1 MMMALTC
8 PACGAEFETQEQLD
22 EHTHTAHGS
31 SFRCAA
37 CGAEFETQEKL
48 DEHVKATHAA

>member
-1 MMMALTC
+1 MAFTC

-22 EHTHTAHGS
+22 EHTRSAHGS

-37 CGAEFETQEKL
+37 CGAEFETQEQL
-48 DEHVKATHAA
+48 DEHVRAMHPA